1 MVSNTPNAPNAP
13 KWPADAG
20 HLHAQAHWRC
30 IDFISDLHLHDGLP
44 LTLAT
49 LAQHLATTNADAVLL
64 LGDIFEAWVGDD
76 MRSQPFEAQCT
87 QMLAQAGRRLHLGL
101 MVGNRDFL
109 VGHDMIT
116 ACHAHALPD
125 PTVLHAFGQQAL
137 LIHGDE
143 LCLADAPY
151 LKFRTQVRSA
161 AWQQVFTAQP
171 LPQRLAQ
178 ARQMRQAS
186 MAKQQGQQPE
196 TWADVDEGAARSWL
210 QAAQSSTLV
219 HGHTHRPA
227 DEAFAGGTRHVL
239 SDWDLDG
246 GHGHAR
252 AEVLRWTADGW
263 HRLSLTPVQT

>member
-1 MVSNTPNAPNAP
+1 VSNTPNAPNAP

-44 LTLAT
+44 LTLAA

>member
-1 MVSNTPNAPNAP
+1 MVSNTPNAP

-44 LTLAT
+44 LTLAA